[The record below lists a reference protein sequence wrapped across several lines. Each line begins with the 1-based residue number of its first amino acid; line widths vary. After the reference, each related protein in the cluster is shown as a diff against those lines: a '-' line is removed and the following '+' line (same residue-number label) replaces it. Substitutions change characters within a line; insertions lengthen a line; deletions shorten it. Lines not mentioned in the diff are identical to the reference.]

1 MKQYFEWAQEIRHLS
16 EEQVEALYQRY
27 LNGEKTADLIA
38 EYKLADTVRSVL
50 KVLPPIV
57 SADLRCPYCDLPMWM
72 RRPARGAPVS
82 LRSAYKCVNCEHQYF
97 TAGFGSRRNV

>member
-1 MKQYFEWAQEIRHLS
+1 MDDMKKGSLLMKQYFEWAQEIRHLS

-72 RRPARGAPVS
+72 RRPARG
-82 LRSAYKCVNCEHQYF
+82 
-97 TAGFGSRRNV
+97 RRFPCAALTNV